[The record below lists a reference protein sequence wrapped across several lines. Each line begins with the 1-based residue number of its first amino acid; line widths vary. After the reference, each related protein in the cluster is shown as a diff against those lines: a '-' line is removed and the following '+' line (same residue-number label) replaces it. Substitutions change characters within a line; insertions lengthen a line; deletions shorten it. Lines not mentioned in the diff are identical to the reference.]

1 MRYSLIPVF
10 LLLFGLQFLRAQG
23 NDPVLFTVDGQP
35 VPASEFS
42 YIYSKNNRDD
52 ANFSESSLREY
63 LDLYTKFKLKV
74 REAYAMRLDT
84 VTSLKNELD
93 GYRKQLAE
101 SYLTDKEITDRLVRE
116 AYDRE
121 QKDIHVAHI
130 MVRTNPNSPLDTAA
144 AVDKIRKAYLR
155 LQNGEAWN
163 DVVKSVS
170 EDNTSKDIGGD
181 IGFIT

>member
-1 MRYSLIPVF
+1 MRFPLILAFLSILSLN
-10 LLLFGLQFLRAQG
+10 LLTAQS
-23 NDPVLFTVDGQP
+23 DDRTLFTVDGQS

-52 ANFSESSLREY
+52 ADFSEKSLREY

-84 VTSLKNELD
+84 VTALKTELD

-116 AYDRE
+116 AYDRM
-121 QKDIHVAHI
+121 KR
-130 MVRTNPNSPLDTAA
+130 MSTLLTSWSKRVR
-144 AVDKIRKAYLR
+144 
-155 LQNGEAWN
+155 
-163 DVVKSVS
+163 
-170 EDNTSKDIGGD
+170 
-181 IGFIT
+181 